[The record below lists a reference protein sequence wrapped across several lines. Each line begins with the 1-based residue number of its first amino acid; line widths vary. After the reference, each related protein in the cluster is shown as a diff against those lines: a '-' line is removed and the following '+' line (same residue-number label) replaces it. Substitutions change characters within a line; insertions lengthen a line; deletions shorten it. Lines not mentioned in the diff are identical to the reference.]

1 MGNIISLKT
10 EKQIRTFM
18 RTYSLLHR
26 VSKTY
31 KVDNVT
37 TWLLVVG
44 LAETYQFV
52 ERPIGERILRRSK
65 ANDQ

>member
-1 MGNIISLKT
+1 MIT
-10 EKQIRTFM
+10 D
-18 RTYSLLHR
+18 SLLHR